1 MFKLHIANKNYSSW
15 SLRPWVLMK
24 TLGIEFEELKHYF
37 KQDNYSQFKIFSPS
51 ARVPVLIDGTITV
64 WDSLAITEYLY
75 ERYDN
80 VWPKNR
86 VARAWGRSAAAEM
99 HSSFQTLRA
108 QCPMSVGVIAKLK
121 KLTPELENDIRRV
134 DEIFLSGLEKFTGP
148 FLAGDRFTAVGAF
161 FCPVAFR
168 IKNYNLQLSQ
178 KSMGYIEQL
187 IALSSMQEWLQQALK
202 EKETDP
208 MEEQQLDRYAIRIK
222 DLKEI

>member
-24 TLGIEFEELKHYF
+24 TLGIEFEEIKHYF
-37 KQDNYSQFKIFSPS
+37 KQDNYSQFKVFSPS

-75 ERYDN
+75 ESYDN
-80 VWPKNR
+80 VWPTNR
-86 VARAWGRSAAAEM
+86 VARAWARSAAAEM
-99 HSSFQTLRA
+99 HSSFQALRA

-134 DEIFLSGLEKFTGP
+134 DELFVSAQEKFKGP
-148 FLAGDRFTAVGAF
+148 FLAGDRFTAVDAF

-168 IKNYNLQLSQ
+168 IKNYNLKLSG
-178 KSMGYIEQL
+178 KSMGYIEQFN
-187 IALSSMQEWLQQALK
+187 ALSSMQEWLQLAL
-202 EKETDP
+202 EEQEMDP

-222 DLKEI
+222 DLREI

>member
-1 MFKLHIANKNYSSW
+1 MHIANKNYSSW

-24 TLGIEFEELKHYF
+24 TLGIEFEEIKHYF
-37 KQDNYSQFKIFSPS
+37 KQDNYSQFKVFSPS

-75 ERYDN
+75 ESYHN
-80 VWPKNR
+80 VRPTNR
-86 VARAWGRSAAAEM
+86 VARAWARSAAAEM
-99 HSSFQTLRA
+99 HSSFQALRA

-134 DEIFLSGLEKFTGP
+134 DELFVSAQEKFNGP
-148 FLAGDRFTAVGAF
+148 FLAGDRFTAVDAF

-168 IKNYNLQLSQ
+168 IKNYNLKLSR

-187 IALSSMQEWLQQALK
+187 IALSSMQEWLQLAL
-202 EKETDP
+202 EEQEMDP
-208 MEEQQLDRYAIRIK
+208 MEEQELDRYAIRIK
-222 DLKEI
+222 DLREI